1 MLKIS
6 MANETL
12 RGVSIVGIGQ
22 IPVQKENPQS
32 LKEMGAEAVR
42 RAMAHAGVDRIEA
55 LYVGNMLAD
64 ELQGQKHLATLIA
77 SEVGLRGIEALQVRA
92 ATATGAAALRMA
104 YFAVA
109 SGEAKIACA
118 LGVEKMSSGPVV
130 SALAKALDARL
141 ETEMGA
147 TLLSQNAK
155 LMQMYMDR
163 YKVRVDD
170 FNHFPLIAHQN
181 ARHNPHALF
190 KSKRVSDRTIRTSR
204 VIYPPLRL
212 FDASPICDGAA
223 AVILARSNEARA
235 FTDQPVNLLGSSVA
249 TDWFRLDQRP
259 DPLDLFA
266 ASQSATDAFRKANVN
281 KNDIDLFEIHDAFS
295 IMACLLLEAVGYA
308 PPGQGWRMAKEGRL
322 SLKGDLPIATFGGLK
337 ARGHPIGA
345 TALYQT
351 CEIVLQLT
359 GQAGKNQVK
368 NAQVALLQSVG
379 GAASTVLTHVFGV

>member
-1 MLKIS
+1 MS
-6 MANETL
+6 NEIL

-22 IPVQKENPQS
+22 IPVMKENPHS

-42 RAMAHAGVDRIEA
+42 RAMADAGVDRVDV
-55 LYVGNMLAD
+55 LYAGNMLAD
-64 ELQGQKHLATLIA
+64 ELQSQKHIATLIA
-77 SEVGLRGIEALQVRA
+77 SEVGLRGVEALQVRA

-118 LGVEKMSSGPVV
+118 MGVEKMSSGPVV

-141 ETEMGA
+141 ETELGA
-147 TLLSQNAK
+147 TLLSQNAR
-155 LMQMYMDR
+155 LMQLYMER

-170 FNHFPLIAHQN
+170 FNAFPLLAHQN
-181 ARHNPHALF
+181 ARTNPNALYQH
-190 KSKRVSDRTIRTSR
+190 KRVSDRDIRTSR

-235 FTDQPVNLLGSSVA
+235 FTDQPVKLLSSSVA
-249 TDWFRLDQRP
+249 TDWFRIDQRA
-259 DPLDLFA
+259 DPLDLYA
-266 ASQSATDAFRKANVN
+266 ASQSVTDAFRKANVN

-308 PPGQGWRMAKEGRL
+308 APGQGWRMAKEGRIT
-322 SLKGDLPIATFGGLK
+322 LKGDLPIATFGGLK

-359 GQAGKNQVK
+359 GRAGKNQVK
-368 NAQVALLQSVG
+368 NAKLALLQSVG
-379 GAASTVLTHVFGV
+379 GAASTVLTHVFGQ